1 MERTMGK
8 FEEEGFDVGTRMVAK
23 AISASP
29 AYSLVGGGD
38 TNAALDRYEVRD
50 RISYVSTG
58 GGAFLEMLSGRELP
72 AVKALVR
79 QTVND

>member
-1 MERTMGK
+1 
-8 FEEEGFDVGTRMVAK
+8 MVAQ
-23 AISASP
+23 AIARSQ

-38 TNAALDRYEVRD
+38 TNAALDRYGVSG

-72 AVKALVR
+72 AVKALER
-79 QTVND
+79 PMINA